1 MNVSELMQ
9 KLTTM
14 DPDKEV
20 RVLVVAEDD
29 HLTVYGNDVV
39 GSAVTRMTEESCS
52 VDVHCYEEER
62 KHGTL

>member
-1 MNVSELMQ
+1 MNVSDLMQ

-20 RVLVVAEDD
+20 RVLVVAED
-29 HLTVYGNDVV
+29 
-39 GSAVTRMTEESCS
+39 
-52 VDVHCYEEER
+52 VHCYEEER

>member
-39 GSAVTRMTEESCS
+39 GATVARMTEVSYNL
-52 VDVHCYEEER
+52 DTHFFEEER
-62 KHGTL
+62 KYGTL

>member
-20 RVLVVAEDD
+20 RVLVAEDG

-39 GSAVTRMTEESCS
+39 GTTVARMTEVSYNL
-52 VDVHCYEEER
+52 DTHFFEEER
-62 KHGTL
+62 DNGTL

>member
-20 RVLVVAEDD
+20 RVLVAEDD

-39 GSAVTRMTEESCS
+39 GATVARMTQVSYSLDTHFFEE
-52 VDVHCYEEER
+52 DKEY
-62 KHGTL
+62 GTL

>member
-1 MNVSELMQ
+1 MKVSELIQ

-20 RVLVVAEDD
+20 RVLVVEDD

-39 GSAVTRMTEESCS
+39 GTTVARMTEVSYS
-52 VDVHCYEEER
+52 LDAHVFEEER
-62 KHGTL
+62 ENGTL